1 MRSTLTLLS
10 AVALAAVAAAAPAT
24 AGPQPN
30 PAAPDHT
37 GTACTNVFAHNP
49 QAGEGSHSAP
59 AAQTNFAEVG
69 AAFCA

>member
-1 MRSTLTLLS
+1 MMLLP
-10 AVALAAVAAAAPAT
+10 VVTLAAVAAAAPAT

-30 PAAPDHT
+30 PAAPAHT
-37 GTACTNVFAHNP
+37 GTACMSVFAHNP
-49 QAGEGSHSAP
+49 QASESSHSAP